1 MDRDTMR
8 RALVDLRAAVDD
20 SDAVT
25 RDMLKASRE
34 RELGPVLHRDNY
46 GEARAKIVSSFAYL
60 TNGLDD
66 DPDAGDPS
74 GNGSGAEY

>member
-1 MDRDTMR
+1 
-8 RALVDLRAAVDD
+8 
-20 SDAVT
+20 
-25 RDMLKASRE
+25 MLKAPRE

-74 GNGSGAEY
+74 GNGSGAEH

>member
-25 RDMLKASRE
+25 RDMLKTSRE
-34 RELGPVLHRDNY
+34 CELGPVLYRDNY
-46 GEARAKIVSSFAYL
+46 DDARTKIVSTSAYV
-60 TNGLDD
+60 TNGFDA
-66 DPDAGDPS
+66 DPAPGDSS
-74 GNGSGAEY
+74 GRGSGAED